1 MANTYEPIATNTLTT
16 ATATVTFSSIPSTY
30 TDLIVSISPMGTA
43 GNYDLGIRYNS
54 DSGSNYSWTSTSFNA
69 DNSGA
74 AYSERASNATSITAR
89 TNIATT
95 VPYPI
100 IFEVLNYSN
109 STTYKTSL
117 SKIARGDYAV
127 ARTVGMWRST
137 SAINEVSFIL
147 VGGGS
152 TTFKA
157 GSVFTI
163 YGVKN
168 A

>member
-1 MANTYEPIATNTLTT
+1 VPSTYEPIATTTLAT
-16 ATATVTFSSIPSTY
+16 ATSTVTFSSIPSTY
-30 TDLIVSISPMGTA
+30 TDLIMVVSPIGTA

-54 DSGSNYSWTSTSFNA
+54 DSGSNYSFTSISFNA
-69 DNSGA
+69 DNNNSP
-74 AYSERASNATSITAR
+74 YSERASNATSITAR
-89 TNIATT
+89 TNIATV

-109 STTYKTSL
+109 STAYKTSL

-127 ARTVGMWRST
+127 ARTVGMWRNT
-137 SAINEVSFIL
+137 NAVNEVSFIL

-157 GSVFTI
+157 GSAFTI
-163 YGVKN
+163 YGVKS